1 MQKQRRKKKDAQMFL
16 YRDISVPQSFFPS
29 PKRYEKWEQNKKD
42 ETNMLNSSAAVLIPF
57 WY

>member
-1 MQKQRRKKKDAQMFL
+1 MFL
-16 YRDISVPQSFFPS
+16 YHDISVPQSFFPS

-42 ETNMLNSSAAVLIPF
+42 GTNMLNSFAAVLIPF